1 MLNLKIATWDYDR
14 IRPVFDGRI
23 KIDGCNIDYICLPPE
38 ECFHR
43 AYILKEFEV
52 SEIGFIPYIIAKS
65 QGLSAYQAIPIFLSR
80 MFRHSCIYIRNDRN
94 IKSPKDLVGKH
105 VGVVEYQMSAATWCR
120 GFMKDIYGVRPRD
133 IYWHQGGVNK
143 PGRFEK
149 FPLHLDENFPLTVLD
164 TNTTLSELL
173 DNGRLDAIISPEVP
187 LCFYSNK
194 KNIRRLFEDFPKIE
208 KEYFQKTGIFPI
220 MHALGIRNDIYSQNP
235 WLADELYK
243 VFLESKIIAEQE
255 LLETRALKIG
265 LPWLLEHV
273 TDTQELMGKDIWPY
287 GIDNNFK
294 TLQTSLDY
302 VRDQGLVNHDMQVED
317 LFV

>member
-164 TNTTLSELL
+164 TSTTLSELL

-194 KNIRRLFEDFPKIE
+194 KNIRRLFENFPKIE
-208 KEYFQKTGIFPI
+208 KEYFKKTGIFPI

-235 WLADELYK
+235 WLAKELYK
-243 VFLESKIIAEQE
+243 AFLESK
-255 LLETRALKIG
+255 
-265 LPWLLEHV
+265 
-273 TDTQELMGKDIWPY
+273 
-287 GIDNNFK
+287 
-294 TLQTSLDY
+294 
-302 VRDQGLVNHDMQVED
+302 
-317 LFV
+317 